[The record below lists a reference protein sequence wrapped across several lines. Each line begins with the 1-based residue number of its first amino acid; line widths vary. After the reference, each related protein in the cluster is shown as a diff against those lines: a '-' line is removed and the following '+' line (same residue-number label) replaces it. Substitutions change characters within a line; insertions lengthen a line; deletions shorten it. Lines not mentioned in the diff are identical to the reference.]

1 MLTVLGEAVVDLAP
15 AGGDDRFV
23 AHPGGSPLNVA
34 VGLARLGRPTAM
46 LARFSRSAFG
56 RRLRAHAED
65 NGVDL
70 THAVADDRPATLAVV
85 SLGETGTAG
94 YDFHLDGA
102 ADWCWSAAELAALPA
117 GTAVLHAGSLA
128 VLLPPGADRIA
139 DLLARTRAE
148 GRVLISLDPNV
159 RPAMLTGPDAARDRL
174 LTLARYAHLVKASD
188 EDLSWLFPGAGVEE
202 AAAAL
207 IRLGVALVVVTRG
220 AAGAYARTGGGLEVT
235 CPAERVT
242 VVDTVGAGDAFTAGL
257 LDALVGA
264 GAATPAT
271 VGGLAGARLR
281 AALGHAARV
290 AALTCARPGADPP
303 RRAELAG
310 TGGRRTDR

>member
-15 AGGDDRFV
+15 AGGDDRFT

-46 LARFSRSAFG
+46 LARFSGTAFG
-56 RRLRAHAED
+56 RRLRAHAET

-70 THAVADDRPATLAVV
+70 THAVTDDRPATLAVV
-85 SLGETGTAG
+85 SPGATGATG

-102 ADWCWSAAELAALPA
+102 ADWQWSAAELATLPA
-117 GTAVLHAGSLA
+117 GTTVLHTGSLA

-139 DLLARTRAE
+139 DLLARTHAE

-159 RPAMLTGPDAARDRL
+159 RPAMLTDPDAARDRL
-174 LTLARYAHLVKASD
+174 LALARYAHLVKASD
-188 EDLSWLFPGAGVEE
+188 EDLGWLFPGADVEE
-202 AAAAL
+202 AAVAL
-207 IRLGVALVVVTRG
+207 GRLGVALVVVTRG
-220 AAGAYARTGGGLEVT
+220 AAGAYARTGGGLDVT
-235 CPAERVT
+235 CPAERVA

-257 LDALVGA
+257 LDALVEA
-264 GAATPAT
+264 GAATPDA
-271 VGGLAGARLR
+271 VRGWDEARLR
-281 AALGHAARV
+281 AALGHATRV
-290 AALTCARPGADPP
+290 AALTCTRPGADPP

-310 TGGRRTDR
+310 TPPNPG